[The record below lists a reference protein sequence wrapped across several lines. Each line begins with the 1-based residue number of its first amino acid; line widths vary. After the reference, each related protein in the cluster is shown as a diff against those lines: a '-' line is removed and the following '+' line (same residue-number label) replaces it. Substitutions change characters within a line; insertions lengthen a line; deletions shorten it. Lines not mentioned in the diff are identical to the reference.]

1 MASGLCQRGLLPE
14 GVPAFAFDSAH
25 EYDDN
30 FDKRL
35 LRDPLS
41 IPLFTTCQLLSRHN
55 PKILCAACPIL
66 TAHAIGIGADE
77 DRFARL
83 CERLA
88 IILNGAIMKNLF
100 DDDDDYVAGQAAA
113 IDYAATNIPN
123 TNVSPWD
130 EEWLEEGARAG
141 LRPFYEAFAEFLS
154 IDVASGDAT
163 QDTIRAYHREVV
175 YWVKWCEE
183 WNVQPARAKRGD
195 VERYRE
201 QLKIQGAAVTTR
213 SHKLSIIRRFY
224 DAAVKHG
231 LLEVNPAATVRG
243 GKDLTPPEE
252 KIKALTRGS
261 LIDLL
266 ASIPTGSLLGARD
279 RAIIALMA
287 VHGLRRIEVHRLDH
301 AHIEAGGEA
310 TALVVHGKGNRMR
323 RVFLRDDTLAAVV
336 AYVEAKSQR
345 GLPLNGALFL
355 SQSNRT
361 GGQRLSRRGLNFVV
375 DGYLNPLGL
384 KRVGVS
390 CHSLR
395 HTHGT
400 LAVSGGAKIEQLR
413 DAMGHSKIE
422 TTSIYVRAV
431 ERVKNNP
438 ANFIDVEV

>member
-1 MASGLCQRGLLPE
+1 MQLTTPFMQPREEQLAPVVGEFMALAIEPRVDESLSIVTCTLP
-14 GVPAFAFDSAH
+14 PTFTQAFAD
-25 EYDDN
+25 
-30 FDKRL
+30 
-35 LRDPLS
+35 
-41 IPLFTTCQLLSRHN
+41 
-55 PKILCAACPIL
+55 
-66 TAHAIGIGADE
+66 
-77 DRFARL
+77 
-83 CERLA
+83 
-88 IILNGAIMKNLF
+88 
-100 DDDDDYVAGQAAA
+100 
-113 IDYAATNIPN
+113 
-123 TNVSPWD
+123 
-130 EEWLEEGARAG
+130 
-141 LRPFYEAFAEFLS
+141 FLD
-154 IDVASGDAT
+154 IDVADGDAT
-163 QDTIRAYHREVV
+163 EDTVRTYLTSVASFLNWCSSENLAPVNVRRA
-175 YWVKWCEE
+175 
-183 WNVQPARAKRGD
+183 D
-195 VERYRE
+195 VERYRAD
-201 QLKIQGAAVTTR
+201 LKLAGNAVATR
-213 SHKLSIIRRFY
+213 ARKLSVVRRFY
-224 DAAVKHG
+224 EAALKHG
-231 LLEVNPAATVRG
+231 LVRDNPALRVRG

-266 ASIPTGSLLGARD
+266 ASIPTGTLLGARD

-301 AHIEAGGEA
+301 AHIESGGEA

-323 RVFLRDDTLAAVV
+323 RVFLRDDTLAAVL
-336 AYVEAKSQR
+336 AYIEAKSQR
-345 GLPLNGALFL
+345 SLPLDGALFL

-384 KRVGVS
+384 KRTGVS